1 MGSSLTLF
9 IEVEGIE
16 DLFTKVQ
23 QHGVKVTMPMKDQ
36 FYGMREFVFEDP
48 EGWVIALAQR
58 INT

>member
-1 MGSSLTLF
+1 
-9 IEVEGIE
+9 
-16 DLFTKVQ
+16 
-23 QHGVKVTMPMKDQ
+23 MPMKDQ